1 MNRPLLVAALLAAF
15 TAAVHAFAGGQDVAA
30 PLLASTLAE
39 VPKRTLHAVWHM
51 ASVVLALSAPA
62 LFVGSLPRHAAAAR
76 YLVLFVS
83 ALWCAFAAV
92 FLIVVAVQPDGGW
105 LFRLPQWSLL
115 LPVGAL
121 GFWGASRTARSGNPA
136 AAPVPADSEIRR
148 RLSGA
153 QFHDCYRLPLPAG
166 QRSALD
172 LYLAVAKR
180 TPGWVNRL
188 MALRNTLVALAGLKN
203 IGHIGA
209 VDASKAGSAY
219 RVGDRVG
226 IFSVLYLADDEVI
239 LGDSDKHL
247 DVQVS
252 VHRIFGKD
260 SGAITVTTVVHVKNA
275 LGRIYMLFVVPVH
288 KLIVPAML
296 RRLRDHGLKDDRGL

>member
-1 MNRPLLVAALLAAF
+1 
-15 TAAVHAFAGGQDVAA
+15 
-30 PLLASTLAE
+30 
-39 VPKRTLHAVWHM
+39 M
-51 ASVVLALSAPA
+51 ASVALALSAPA
-62 LFVGSLPRHAAAAR
+62 LFVGGLPRHAQAAR

-83 ALWCAFAAV
+83 ALWCAFGAV
-92 FLIVVAVQPDGGW
+92 FLIVVAVQPESGW
-105 LFRLPQWSLL
+105 LLRLPQWSLL

-121 GFWGASRTARSGNPA
+121 GFWGAARTSHPGNPA

-166 QRSALD
+166 QRSALE
-172 LYLAVAKR
+172 LYLAAAGR

-188 MALRNTLVALAGLKN
+188 MALRNAVVALVGLKN
-203 IGHIGA
+203 LGHIGA
-209 VDASKAGSAY
+209 VDADKAGSAY
-219 RVGDRVG
+219 RVGDRAG

-239 LGDSDKHL
+239 LGDSDRHL

-252 VHRIFGKD
+252 VHRVFGKD
-260 SGAITVTTVVHVKNA
+260 AGAITVTTVVHVKNA

-296 RRLRDHGLKDDRGL
+296 RRLHDHGLKDDCGL